1 MYMKSGL
8 KVKRR
13 REKKHKIKRKKLQ
26 KIFCLRAFTGEEGM
40 PLIKVAYLML
50 NFLNLKSKP
59 IHLFF
64 GVASSL
70 SMVCRVGTLF

>member
-1 MYMKSGL
+1 
-8 KVKRR
+8 
-13 REKKHKIKRKKLQ
+13 
-26 KIFCLRAFTGEEGM
+26 M

-64 GVASSL
+64 WVASSL
-70 SMVCRVGTLF
+70 SMVWADDVADAADAAEALGLWILLMFGDQFLI